1 MKQLVSVGKMSIS
14 PSSRE
19 IALASR
25 AGLYIIDLDNPLNV
39 PAFLPQGGMW
49 EIADVQWNPHPSWSQ
64 YILST
69 SGEKLL
75 VWNLES
81 TSKTHIERT
90 LQSHFRAITDINWH
104 YSIPSRV
111 ATCAID
117 SWVWLWDL
125 RTAAP
130 TTKMKPTMGLSAFNE
145 SATQVKWN
153 HKDPH
158 VLATSHDKD
167 VLIWDDRKGSM
178 PVNII
183 RAHDSTIYG
192 INWSRIERNEITTC
206 SLDKSIKT
214 WDAFADPSNEPI
226 RTIRTDYPVWRA
238 RNLPF
243 GRGILAQ
250 PHRGRLMLDMY
261 SADQLDAPVHQFGG
275 FTDVVTESVWRIRG
289 GYNANY
295 DDREFQLITWDRS
308 AVLRFFPVDTSIL
321 QKVNFQIG
329 IPMKTKSRESSSEL
343 ICYRDKLQEPNS
355 DHAITAPTHQS
366 GVLKSVR
373 APLSKTKSRI
383 YHQLHRGTADTLTI
397 GSTSPVNH
405 FIKPP
410 NYSGG
415 FSASVSTVGSAN
427 TKVAETPVQT
437 TPGGGVAA
445 LAPIVTGASGK
456 GASAGGPMTMGKGH
470 GRAARP
476 QVDPLTWYSV
486 VEEEDRKRS
495 TSVGSAGARRRSA
508 SQRRTDSGS
517 ASTRRNETRARS
529 VGHIQD
535 SELETQDEPQTLK
548 DEITQAASKFS
559 SSKLKIVEINLTAGS
574 RKCNIEMHRPTG
586 LFLRVLF
593 SFPDAYPGSVRP
605 TIDIDPNRKIT
616 PRKRA
621 VVLRELRKICAQ
633 NTLCIEPCIRF
644 LLGLPSHSGGV
655 GGIGVQKPFSLESD
669 SEEEDVQVDEVPDM
683 ETGGAP
689 KIQQNQPPRERTA
702 HAVFSMNGMLVR
714 IVTNDSAR
722 PKPGASPT
730 TNLSAPE
737 KTSHLGDLPRALRGL
752 AKLAKQLPVVADN
765 DPNAA
770 ESTYDFADVFSTQPG
785 VRHTSTNILGPMW
798 NNQGQ
803 PFKARSKDRVT
814 VLIQPFPN
822 PDPDEFDPVLAGK
835 FSYTTKDPSEFCI
848 TNALAAASYGRD
860 DHRRL
865 LMSLSSLLKSQ
876 TLSGGAARED
886 GPVERGIQKIYHNLV
901 QRRNLQMLAMFSIAN
916 LLAEQ
921 VMETE
926 SQKEAAMT
934 NSTPAHS
941 ESHTYALSSTLDY
954 FSLRPRSEA
963 PRPPSPATTR
973 SPSPETTAAPAVT
986 PPPNNSLGTI
996 ASKAGAISSVLLP
1009 LFFTGTSEGSDY
1021 SHKSRGSDPPTP
1033 VSSDVPGSI
1042 PVPQKGSLLRGSARS
1057 PRKRRGKS
1065 DASLPVNL
1073 GSGSGGASGGSGGT
1087 GSLGRLAVGA
1097 KPKRAASTFVPTPG
1111 TVQKTT
1117 ITFALVGTPKRHV
1130 TSAIPQD
1137 RWRREG
1143 KIPVPIA
1150 RPYLLP
1156 PQPGQRKGLSDAA
1169 RTRYIFHIRFYAE
1182 LLFRAGLLEA
1192 RNEVLII
1199 TNRAPLEI
1207 LAADVENKRLVIET
1221 VCPRCST
1228 TLSGKEDEQAGG
1240 ADCPRCRG
1248 GQATKKLI
1256 PNCTFCRLPVRGLSR
1271 TCLRCCHVTHVKC
1284 WDQRPKDVC
1293 LTGCGCKCPRNVSF
1307 NVSTIGDGA
1316 QPYIV

>member
-1 MKQLVSVGKMSIS
+1 MALHNPLPPRDPALDSKNAANILHDGPEANTTFRSSLRIDMKQLVSVGKMSIS

-69 SGEKLL
+69 L

-295 DDREFQLITWDRS
+295 GKEFQLITWDRS

-321 QKVNFQIG
+321 QR
-329 IPMKTKSRESSSEL
+329 PRH
-343 ICYRDKLQEPNS
+343 YRTNAPKRRTEKR
-355 DHAITAPTHQS
+355 ARTA
-366 GVLKSVR
+366 LKDEIAHLPST
-373 APLSKTKSRI
+373 PP
-383 YHQLHRGTADTLTI
+383 GTADTLTI

-835 FSYTTKDPSEFCI
+835 FSYTTKDPPSF
-848 TNALAAASYGRD
+848 ASPTLW
-860 DHRRL
+860 RL
-865 LMSLSSLLKSQ
+865 HHMGEMTTG

-1042 PVPQKGSLLRGSARS
+1042 PEEER
-1057 PRKRRGKS
+1057 KS

-1207 LAADVENKRLVIET
+1207 LAADRLCARDVR
-1221 VCPRCST
+1221 PRYR
-1228 TLSGKEDEQAGG
+1228 A
-1240 ADCPRCRG
+1240 
-1248 GQATKKLI
+1248 KKMSRPGVPI
-1256 PNCTFCRLPVRGLSR
+1256 VRGA
-1271 TCLRCCHVTHVKC
+1271 VADK
-1284 WDQRPKDVC
+1284 Q
-1293 LTGCGCKCPRNVSF
+1293 PRSSF
-1307 NVSTIGDGA
+1307 QTAHSVAFQSEAYLGLACAAAT
-1316 QPYIV
+1316 